1 MTPPLYKMGVV
12 LPLELSEGMD
22 VFMTLLFATSF
33 GSTLSFLAG
42 EAGVAHAG
50 LALTVAAASC
60 LSFLTAAFFAALF
73 AAACSFLLASFF
85 FHSLQG
91 GF

>member
-1 MTPPLYKMGVV
+1 MTPLLYKMGVV
-12 LPLELSEGMD
+12 LPSELSEGMD
-22 VFMTLLFATSF
+22 VFMSLFFVTSI

-50 LALTVAAASC
+50 LALTVAAASWF
-60 LSFLTAAFFAALF
+60 SFLTAAFFAALF
-73 AAACSFLLASFF
+73 EAACSFLLASFC
-85 FHSLQG
+85 HSLQG

>member
-12 LPLELSEGMD
+12 LPLERSEGMD
-22 VFMTLLFATSF
+22 VFMLLLFVTSM

-42 EAGVAHAG
+42 EAGVAHAV
-50 LALTVAAASC
+50 ALTVAAAPCFSS
-60 LSFLTAAFFAALF
+60 LAAGLFASLF
-73 AAACSFLLASFF
+73 AAACFFLPATFF

>member
-22 VFMTLLFATSF
+22 VFMTLLFVTSI

-42 EAGVAHAG
+42 EAGVAHDG
-50 LALTVAAASC
+50 LALTVAAAS
-60 LSFLTAAFFAALF
+60 AALF
-73 AAACSFLLASFF
+73 AAACSFLHAIFF
-85 FHSLQG
+85 FLHSLQG

>member
-22 VFMTLLFATSF
+22 GFISPRVVTAMALF
-33 GSTLSFLAG
+33 LSFLAG
-42 EAGVAHAG
+42 EAGVAHDG
-50 LALTVAAASC
+50 MALTVAAASC
-60 LSFLTAAFFAALF
+60 FSSLSAGLFASLF
-73 AAACSFLLASFF
+73 AAACFFLPAFF

>member
-12 LPLELSEGMD
+12 LPLERSEGMD
-22 VFMTLLFATSF
+22 VFMLLLFVTSM

-42 EAGVAHAG
+42 EAGVAHDG
-50 LALTVAAASC
+50 MALTVAAAPC
-60 LSFLTAAFFAALF
+60 LSSLAAGLFASLF
-73 AAACSFLLASFF
+73 AAACFFLPAIF

>member
-12 LPLELSEGMD
+12 LPLERSEGMD
-22 VFMTLLFATSF
+22 VFMWLLFVTSM

-42 EAGVAHAG
+42 EAGVAAAPCFSSLAAG
-50 LALTVAAASC
+50 LFAS
-60 LSFLTAAFFAALF
+60 LF
-73 AAACSFLLASFF
+73 AAARFFLPAFF